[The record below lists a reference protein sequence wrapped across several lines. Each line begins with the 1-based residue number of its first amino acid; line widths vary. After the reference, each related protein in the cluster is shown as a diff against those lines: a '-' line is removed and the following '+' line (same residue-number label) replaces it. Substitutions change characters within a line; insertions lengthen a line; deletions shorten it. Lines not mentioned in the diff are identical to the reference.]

1 MNIEWTVTVPDG
13 YEAVATDGTLEAK
26 PIARPLPA
34 PLAVAGALYELGG
47 GLSAARGLLWHGSS
61 ESAAA
66 KNELRQDGMAKTTGS
81 TFSNYDPG

>member
-34 PLAVAGALYELGG
+34 PLVVAGALYELGG
-47 GLSAARGLLWHGSS
+47 GGLTKRSQLVTAGNKMQQSGSAVRL
-61 ESAAA
+61 AA
-66 KNELRQDGMAKTTGS
+66 NSPDKTRTGI
-81 TFSNYDPG
+81 